1 MTDNVLARPALADSV
16 AAVRRLADAELSL
29 PARIGHLALLLVA
42 TMMTV
47 VVGSL
52 WLTEPQLPTRTA
64 AAFAVMTTIGVLW
77 MVYAVLVLI
86 RRPILLARHQIVAGW
101 MAVTFT
107 TVFLVGTIAAI
118 VMTGAPAA
126 YAASATGA
134 LMLIVAI
141 ALLVRAQRT
150 FATLAARRAAL
161 ERERARTSR

>member
-1 MTDNVLARPALADSV
+1 MTENVLSRPALADSA
-16 AAVRRLADAELSL
+16 AAVRRLADAELLL
-29 PARIGHLALLLVA
+29 PSRIGHLALLLVA

-52 WLTEPQLPTRTA
+52 WLTEPHLPTRTA
-64 AAFAVMTTIGVLW
+64 AAFAVMTMIGVLW
-77 MVYAVLVLI
+77 MVYAGLVLT

-107 TVFLVGTIAAI
+107 TIFLVGAIAAALI
-118 VMTGAPAA
+118 SGAPAA

-134 LMLIVAI
+134 VMLIAAI
-141 ALLVRAQRT
+141 TLLVRAQRT
-150 FATLAARRAAL
+150 FAALAARRAAL

>member
-1 MTDNVLARPALADSV
+1 MTDNVLSRPALTDSI

-29 PARIGHLALLLVA
+29 HSRIGHVALLLVA

-47 VVGSL
+47 VVASL
-52 WLTEPQLPTRTA
+52 WLTEPHLATRTA
-64 AAFAVMTTIGVLW
+64 AAFAVITTIGVLW
-77 MVYAVLVLI
+77 MVYAVLVLT

-101 MAVTFT
+101 MAVIFT
-107 TVFLVGTIAAI
+107 TIFLGGAIAATLI
-118 VMTGAPAA
+118 SGAQAA

-134 LMLIVAI
+134 VMLVVAI

-150 FATLAARRAAL
+150 FAKLAARRAAL